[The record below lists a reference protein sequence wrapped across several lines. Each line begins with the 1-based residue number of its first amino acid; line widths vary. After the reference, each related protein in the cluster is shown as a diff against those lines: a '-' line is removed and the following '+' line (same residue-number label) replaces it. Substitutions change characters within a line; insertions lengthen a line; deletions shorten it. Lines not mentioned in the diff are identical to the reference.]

1 MILVIVFAVLLTGCS
16 ARAEELEDSAIVKAL
31 AIDRGEKGYTLSAYI
46 AGAEEGSVISAEAES
61 VAEAF
66 LLLNTRTERRI
77 FLGQLRVIAVSSDLR
92 DTEEVLLYLYSA
104 ENVRSAAKVL
114 IVDGAAKDV
123 LEYQGLYREP
133 ATDIEKTIENA
144 EKNANFSA
152 VSLYAWVNSMASEAG
167 CCILPVGKMEEENLI
182 LEKAMIYRHFR
193 ILQTLSAQELAGSAI
208 LAEKARVYLTVDGRS
223 IVLNGIHIGE
233 ALNNTVSVQCRYRSA
248 ADPVLADT
256 ELSKTI
262 EKSIAETLH
271 AVCGTVRKVGADFS
285 WMRGIAEDTEFTVT
299 ARPAGNDYP
308 LRGGKE

>member
-1 MILVIVFAVLLTGCS
+1 MKRLILVIVFAVLLTGCS

-152 VSLYAWVNSMASEAG
+152 VSLTT
-167 CCILPVGKMEEENLI
+167 
-182 LEKAMIYRHFR
+182 EK
-193 ILQTLSAQELAGSAI
+193 
-208 LAEKARVYLTVDGRS
+208 
-223 IVLNGIHIGE
+223 
-233 ALNNTVSVQCRYRSA
+233 
-248 ADPVLADT
+248 
-256 ELSKTI
+256 
-262 EKSIAETLH
+262 
-271 AVCGTVRKVGADFS
+271 
-285 WMRGIAEDTEFTVT
+285 
-299 ARPAGNDYP
+299 
-308 LRGGKE
+308 